1 MDKPKEKNTLR
12 GNVSWRRF
20 INQELVLVLAIIVLA
35 LIVNGINPRFLAQR
49 NVLDILTN
57 TAIFAVAAV
66 GMSMVIISGNIDIS
80 VGSLIGVL
88 ATISGR
94 LAVGAEAGGYPLW
107 LAWVVPLFIGPLVG
121 AFIGFLVAYTRI
133 PAIVVTLGMMSILQG
148 GLIIATGGEW
158 IYNLPRDYTLAQQR
172 LLDIP
177 IPIYVMV
184 ICTLIG
190 TLWMRYSGLGRSIYA
205 VGGNAEAARL
215 SGIDEQGVVL
225 RVFIINGFMVAIASL
240 LFATKF
246 NAIQSTVPAGIE
258 LQIITA
264 AVVGGVSILGGTGT
278 ILGSTLA
285 ALFVAAIG
293 SALIFARVSPYWIQT
308 IQGAL
313 ILITVLFDLFRRR
326 QMARGD

>member
-66 GMSMVIISGNIDIS
+66 GMSMVIISSNIDIS

>member
-1 MDKPKEKNTLR
+1 MNDKLKIPPAH
-12 GNVSWRRF
+12 GIPWGRF
-20 INQELVLVLAIIVLA
+20 FNQEIILLLSIVALA
-35 LIVNGINPRFLAQR
+35 LIVNNTNPRFLAQR

-88 ATISGR
+88 ATISGT
-94 LAVGAEAGGYPLW
+94 LAVNAEGAGYPLW
-107 LAWVVPLFIGPLVG
+107 LAWVVPLLIGPLVG
-121 AFIGFLVAYTRI
+121 ALIGFMVAYLRI

-158 IYNLPRDYTLAQQR
+158 IYNLPENYALAQQR
-172 LLDIP
+172 FLEIP
-177 IPIYVMV
+177 IPIYVM
-184 ICTLIG
+184 IAASLIG
-190 TLWMRYSGLGRSIYA
+190 TLWMRYSGLGRAIYA

-215 SGIDEQGVVL
+215 SGINEQGVVL
-225 RVFIINGFMVAIASL
+225 RVFIINGFMVSIASV

-278 ILGSTLA
+278 ILGSSLA
-285 ALFVAAIG
+285 ALFVVSIG
-293 SALIFARVSPYWIQT
+293 SALTFARVSPYWIQT

-326 QMARGD
+326 QMARGG